1 MPDNKNIEDLILDD
15 KLFSLIFIEND
26 SYYESKILSFL
37 KNRLNSDLYS
47 TDVFIRDLAEKYN
60 INVIID
66 ELNTFPFGD
75 RKRYFILKNVD
86 KIKKDELPL
95 INDYNLKPN
104 KKVKVFYFSTKS
116 NFKLKVD
123 IEIKFKSNRDNIRDL
138 ILEKLKLSNINLDK
152 NIIDKLLSK
161 ISENRLKVD
170 KEINNIINLRNNSDD
185 ISTIMDYID
194 NNKREFFNE
203 SYSLDIDINKKNRKN
218 LLKNYEKTN
227 FNENIF
233 MEVGRITWKY
243 KLYLKIKI
251 LLKDGYKDSEIIEKI
266 KVSKYQY
273 KYIKNEA
280 NNLSLND
287 ILKTLIEL
295 VKADKKLKSTDIPSE
310 IISFNLLKNISKKL
324 II

>member
-60 INVIID
+60 INGIID

-86 KIKKDELPL
+86 KIKKDELAL

-138 ILEKLKLSNINLDK
+138 ILDKLKLSNINLDK
-152 NIIDKLLSK
+152 NIVDKLLSK

-170 KEINNIINLRNNSDD
+170 KEINNIINLMNNSDD
-185 ISTIMDYID
+185 IKTTMDYID

-266 KVSKYQY
+266 KVSKYQF

-310 IISFNLLKNISKKL
+310 IISFNLLKNISK
-324 II
+324 

>member
-1 MPDNKNIEDLILDD
+1 MPDNRSLEDLILDD

-37 KNRLNSDLYS
+37 KNRLSTDLYS
-47 TDVFIRDLAEKYN
+47 TDVFIRDLTEKN
-60 INVIID
+60 DITEIID
-66 ELNTFPFGD
+66 ELNTFPFGN
-75 RKRYFILKNVD
+75 RKRYFILKNID
-86 KIKKDELPL
+86 KVKKDQVAL

-104 KKVKVFYFSTKS
+104 DKVKVFYFSTKS

-123 IEIKFKSNRDNIRDL
+123 IEIKFKSNRENIKDL
-138 ILEKLKLSNINLDK
+138 ISEKLRLSNINLDK
-152 NIIDKLLSK
+152 NIMDKLISR

-170 KEINNIINLRNNSDD
+170 KEVDNIINLVNNSHDKN
-185 ISTIMDYID
+185 TIIDYID

-227 FNENIF
+227 FIENIF

-251 LLKDGYKDSEIIEKI
+251 LLKNGCKDREIIEKI
-266 KVSKYQY
+266 KVSKYQF
-273 KYIKNEA
+273 KYLKNEA

-287 ILKTLIEL
+287 ILTTLIEL

-310 IISFNLLKNISKKL
+310 IISFNLLKNISK
-324 II
+324 

>member
-60 INVIID
+60 INGIID

-170 KEINNIINLRNNSDD
+170 KEINNIINLMNNSDD
-185 ISTIMDYID
+185 IKTIMDYID

-266 KVSKYQY
+266 KVSKYQF

-310 IISFNLLKNISKKL
+310 IISFNLLKNISK
-324 II
+324 

>member
-60 INVIID
+60 INGIID

-86 KIKKDELPL
+86 KIKKDELAL
-95 INDYNLKPN
+95 VNDYNLKPN

-138 ILEKLKLSNINLDK
+138 ILDKLKLSNINLDK

-161 ISENRLKVD
+161 ISENRLRVD
-170 KEINNIINLRNNSDD
+170 KEINNIINLMSNSDD
-185 ISTIMDYID
+185 IDTIMDYID

-266 KVSKYQY
+266 KVSKYQF

-310 IISFNLLKNISKKL
+310 IISFNLLKNISK
-324 II
+324 

>member
-60 INVIID
+60 INGIID

-138 ILEKLKLSNINLDK
+138 ILDKLKLSNINLDK

-266 KVSKYQY
+266 KVSKYQF

-310 IISFNLLKNISKKL
+310 IISFNLLKNISK
-324 II
+324 

>member
-60 INVIID
+60 INGIID

-86 KIKKDELPL
+86 KIKKDELAL
-95 INDYNLKPN
+95 VNDYNLKPN

-138 ILEKLKLSNINLDK
+138 ILDRLKLSNINLDK

-161 ISENRLKVD
+161 ISENRLRVD
-170 KEINNIINLRNNSDD
+170 KEINNIINLMSNSDD
-185 ISTIMDYID
+185 IDTIMDYID

-266 KVSKYQY
+266 KVSKYQF

-310 IISFNLLKNISKKL
+310 IISFNLLKNISK
-324 II
+324 

>member
-37 KNRLNSDLYS
+37 KNLLNSDLYS

-60 INVIID
+60 INGIID

-86 KIKKDELPL
+86 KIKKDELAL

-138 ILEKLKLSNINLDK
+138 ILDKLKLSNINLDK

-161 ISENRLKVD
+161 ISENRLRVD
-170 KEINNIINLRNNSDD
+170 KEINNIINLMSNSDD
-185 ISTIMDYID
+185 IDTIMDYID

-266 KVSKYQY
+266 KVSKYQF

-310 IISFNLLKNISKKL
+310 IISFNLLKNISK
-324 II
+324 

>member
-60 INVIID
+60 INGIID

-86 KIKKDELPL
+86 KIKKDELAL

-138 ILEKLKLSNINLDK
+138 ILDKLKLSNINL
-152 NIIDKLLSK
+152 
-161 ISENRLKVD
+161 E
-170 KEINNIINLRNNSDD
+170 RN
-185 ISTIMDYID
+185 
-194 NNKREFFNE
+194 
-203 SYSLDIDINKKNRKN
+203 
-218 LLKNYEKTN
+218 
-227 FNENIF
+227 
-233 MEVGRITWKY
+233 
-243 KLYLKIKI
+243 
-251 LLKDGYKDSEIIEKI
+251 
-266 KVSKYQY
+266 
-273 KYIKNEA
+273 
-280 NNLSLND
+280 
-287 ILKTLIEL
+287 
-295 VKADKKLKSTDIPSE
+295 
-310 IISFNLLKNISKKL
+310 
-324 II
+324 

>member
-60 INVIID
+60 INGIID

-161 ISENRLKVD
+161 ISENRLRVD
-170 KEINNIINLRNNSDD
+170 KEINNIINLMSNSDD
-185 ISTIMDYID
+185 IDTIMDYID

-310 IISFNLLKNISKKL
+310 IISFNLLKNISK
-324 II
+324 

>member
-15 KLFSLIFIEND
+15 KLFSLILIEND

-60 INVIID
+60 INGIID

-86 KIKKDELPL
+86 KIKKDELAL

-138 ILEKLKLSNINLDK
+138 ILDKLKLSNINLDK

-161 ISENRLKVD
+161 ISENRLRVD
-170 KEINNIINLRNNSDD
+170 KEINNIINLMSNSDD
-185 ISTIMDYID
+185 IDTIMDYID

-266 KVSKYQY
+266 KVSKYQF

-310 IISFNLLKNISKKL
+310 IISFNLLKNISK
-324 II
+324 

>member
-60 INVIID
+60 INGIID

-86 KIKKDELPL
+86 KIKKDELAL

-138 ILEKLKLSNINLDK
+138 ILDKLKLSNINLDK

-161 ISENRLKVD
+161 ISENRLRVD
-170 KEINNIINLRNNSDD
+170 KEINNIINLMSNSDD
-185 ISTIMDYID
+185 IDTITDYID

-310 IISFNLLKNISKKL
+310 IISFNLLKNISK
-324 II
+324 

>member
-37 KNRLNSDLYS
+37 KNLLNSDLYS

-60 INVIID
+60 INGIID

-86 KIKKDELPL
+86 KIKKDELTL

-152 NIIDKLLSK
+152 NIVDKLLSK

-170 KEINNIINLRNNSDD
+170 KEINNIINLMNNSDD
-185 ISTIMDYID
+185 IKTIMDYID

-203 SYSLDIDINKKNRKN
+203 SYSLDTVSYTHLTLPTTKN
-218 LLKNYEKTN
+218 
-227 FNENIF
+227 
-233 MEVGRITWKY
+233 V
-243 KLYLKIKI
+243 
-251 LLKDGYKDSEIIEKI
+251 
-266 KVSKYQY
+266 
-273 KYIKNEA
+273 
-280 NNLSLND
+280 
-287 ILKTLIEL
+287 
-295 VKADKKLKSTDIPSE
+295 
-310 IISFNLLKNISKKL
+310 
-324 II
+324 

>member
-138 ILEKLKLSNINLDK
+138 ILDKLKLSNINLDK

-310 IISFNLLKNISKKL
+310 IISFNLLKNISK
-324 II
+324 

>member
-1 MPDNKNIEDLILDD
+1 MPDNRSLEDLILDD

-37 KNRLNSDLYS
+37 KNRLSTDLYS
-47 TDVFIRDLAEKYN
+47 TDVFIRDLTEKN
-60 INVIID
+60 DITEIID
-66 ELNTFPFGD
+66 ELNTFPFGN
-75 RKRYFILKNVD
+75 RKRYFILKNID
-86 KIKKDELPL
+86 KVKKDQVAL

-104 KKVKVFYFSTKS
+104 DKVKVFYFSTKS

-123 IEIKFKSNRDNIRDL
+123 IEIKFKSDRENIKDL
-138 ILEKLKLSNINLDK
+138 ISEKLRLSNINLDK
-152 NIIDKLLSK
+152 NIMDKLISK

-170 KEINNIINLRNNSDD
+170 KEVDNIINLVNNSHDKN
-185 ISTIMDYID
+185 TIIDYID
-194 NNKREFFNE
+194 NNKRDFFNQ

-227 FNENIF
+227 FIENIF

-251 LLKDGYKDSEIIEKI
+251 LLTNGCKDSEIIEKI
-266 KVSKYQY
+266 KVSKYQF
-273 KYIKNEA
+273 KYLKNEA

-287 ILKTLIEL
+287 ILRTLIEL

-310 IISFNLLKNISKKL
+310 IISFNLLKNISK
-324 II
+324 

>member
-1 MPDNKNIEDLILDD
+1 M
-15 KLFSLIFIEND
+15 S
-26 SYYESKILSFL
+26 
-37 KNRLNSDLYS
+37 
-47 TDVFIRDLAEKYN
+47 
-60 INVIID
+60 
-66 ELNTFPFGD
+66 
-75 RKRYFILKNVD
+75 
-86 KIKKDELPL
+86 
-95 INDYNLKPN
+95 
-104 KKVKVFYFSTKS
+104 
-116 NFKLKVD
+116 
-123 IEIKFKSNRDNIRDL
+123 
-138 ILEKLKLSNINLDK
+138 
-152 NIIDKLLSK
+152 
-161 ISENRLKVD
+161 
-170 KEINNIINLRNNSDD
+170 NSDD
-185 ISTIMDYID
+185 IDTITDYID

-266 KVSKYQY
+266 KVSKYQF

-310 IISFNLLKNISKKL
+310 IISFNLLKNISK
-324 II
+324 

>member
-60 INVIID
+60 INGIID

-86 KIKKDELPL
+86 KIKKDELAL

-138 ILEKLKLSNINLDK
+138 ILDKLKLSNINLDK

-161 ISENRLKVD
+161 ISENRLRVD

-266 KVSKYQY
+266 KVSKYQF

-310 IISFNLLKNISKKL
+310 IISFNLLKNISK
-324 II
+324 

>member
-60 INVIID
+60 INGIID

-86 KIKKDELPL
+86 KIKKDELAL

-266 KVSKYQY
+266 KVSKYQF

-310 IISFNLLKNISKKL
+310 IISFNLLKNISK
-324 II
+324 

>member
-60 INVIID
+60 INGIID

-104 KKVKVFYFSTKS
+104 KKVKVLYFSTKS

-170 KEINNIINLRNNSDD
+170 KEINNIINLMNNSDD
-185 ISTIMDYID
+185 IKTIMDYID

-266 KVSKYQY
+266 KVSKYQF

-310 IISFNLLKNISKKL
+310 IISFNLLKNISK
-324 II
+324 

>member
-37 KNRLNSDLYS
+37 KNLLNSDLYS

-60 INVIID
+60 INGIID

-86 KIKKDELPL
+86 KIKKDELTL

-152 NIIDKLLSK
+152 NIVDKLLSK

-170 KEINNIINLRNNSDD
+170 KEINNIINLINNSDD
-185 ISTIMDYID
+185 IKTTMDYID

-266 KVSKYQY
+266 KVSKYQF

-310 IISFNLLKNISKKL
+310 IISFNLLKNISK
-324 II
+324 

>member
-60 INVIID
+60 INGIID

-138 ILEKLKLSNINLDK
+138 ILDKLKLSNINLDK

-310 IISFNLLKNISKKL
+310 IISFNLLKNISK
-324 II
+324 

>member
-37 KNRLNSDLYS
+37 KNLLNSDLYS

-60 INVIID
+60 INGIID
-66 ELNTFPFGD
+66 ELNTLPFGD

-86 KIKKDELPL
+86 KIKKDELTL

-152 NIIDKLLSK
+152 NIVDKLLSK

-170 KEINNIINLRNNSDD
+170 KEINNIINLMNNSDD
-185 ISTIMDYID
+185 IKTTMDYID

-266 KVSKYQY
+266 KVSKYQF

-310 IISFNLLKNISKKL
+310 IISFNLLKNISK
-324 II
+324 

>member
-47 TDVFIRDLAEKYN
+47 TDVFIRDLGEKYN
-60 INVIID
+60 INGIID

-86 KIKKDELPL
+86 KIKKDELAL

-138 ILEKLKLSNINLDK
+138 ILDKLKLSNINLDK

-161 ISENRLKVD
+161 ISENRLRVD
-170 KEINNIINLRNNSDD
+170 KEINNIINLMSNSDD
-185 ISTIMDYID
+185 IDTIMDYID

-266 KVSKYQY
+266 KVSKYQF

-310 IISFNLLKNISKKL
+310 IISFNLLKNISK
-324 II
+324 

>member
-37 KNRLNSDLYS
+37 KNLLNSDLYS

-60 INVIID
+60 INGIID

-86 KIKKDELPL
+86 KIKKDELTL

-152 NIIDKLLSK
+152 NIVDKLLSK

-170 KEINNIINLRNNSDD
+170 KEINNIINLMNNSDD
-185 ISTIMDYID
+185 IKTTMDYID

-243 KLYLKIKI
+243 KLYLNLKI

-266 KVSKYQY
+266 KVSKYQF

-310 IISFNLLKNISKKL
+310 IISFNLLKNISK
-324 II
+324 

>member
-1 MPDNKNIEDLILDD
+1 MPDNRSLEDLILDD

-37 KNRLNSDLYS
+37 KNRLSTDLYS
-47 TDVFIRDLAEKYN
+47 TDVFIRDLTEKN
-60 INVIID
+60 DITEIID
-66 ELNTFPFGD
+66 ELNTFPFGN
-75 RKRYFILKNVD
+75 RKRYFILKNID
-86 KIKKDELPL
+86 KVKKDQVAL

-104 KKVKVFYFSTKS
+104 DKVKVFYFSTKS

-123 IEIKFKSNRDNIRDL
+123 IEIKFKSDRENIKDL
-138 ILEKLKLSNINLDK
+138 ISEKLRLSNINLDK
-152 NIIDKLLSK
+152 NIMDKLISR

-170 KEINNIINLRNNSDD
+170 KEVDNIINLVNNSHDKN
-185 ISTIMDYID
+185 TIIDYID

-227 FNENIF
+227 FNQNIF

-251 LLKDGYKDSEIIEKI
+251 LLTNGCKDSEIIEKI
-266 KVSKYQY
+266 KVSKYQF

-280 NNLSLND
+280 SNLSLND
-287 ILKTLIEL
+287 ILRTLIEL

-310 IISFNLLKNISKKL
+310 IISFNLLKNISK
-324 II
+324 

>member
-86 KIKKDELPL
+86 KIKKDELTL

-138 ILEKLKLSNINLDK
+138 IDNMEKTEQEISNND
-152 NIIDKLLSK
+152 
-161 ISENRLKVD
+161 ISLVD
-170 KEINNIINLRNNSDD
+170 K
-185 ISTIMDYID
+185 
-194 NNKREFFNE
+194 
-203 SYSLDIDINKKNRKN
+203 
-218 LLKNYEKTN
+218 
-227 FNENIF
+227 
-233 MEVGRITWKY
+233 
-243 KLYLKIKI
+243 IK
-251 LLKDGYKDSEIIEKI
+251 
-266 KVSKYQY
+266 
-273 KYIKNEA
+273 
-280 NNLSLND
+280 
-287 ILKTLIEL
+287 
-295 VKADKKLKSTDIPSE
+295 
-310 IISFNLLKNISKKL
+310 
-324 II
+324 

>member
-60 INVIID
+60 INGIID

-86 KIKKDELPL
+86 KIKKDELAL
-95 INDYNLKPN
+95 INEYNLKPN

-138 ILEKLKLSNINLDK
+138 ILDKLKLSNINLDK

-161 ISENRLKVD
+161 ISENRLRVD
-170 KEINNIINLRNNSDD
+170 KEINNIINLMSNSDD
-185 ISTIMDYID
+185 IDTIMDYID

-251 LLKDGYKDSEIIEKI
+251 LLKDRYKDSEIIEKI
-266 KVSKYQY
+266 KVSKYQF

-310 IISFNLLKNISKKL
+310 IISFNLLKNISK
-324 II
+324 

>member
-60 INVIID
+60 INGIID

-86 KIKKDELPL
+86 KIKKDELAL

-138 ILEKLKLSNINLDK
+138 ILDRLKLSNINLDK

-161 ISENRLKVD
+161 ISENRLRVD
-170 KEINNIINLRNNSDD
+170 KEINNIINLMSNSDD
-185 ISTIMDYID
+185 IDTIMDYID

-266 KVSKYQY
+266 KVSKYQF

-310 IISFNLLKNISKKL
+310 IISFNLLKNISK
-324 II
+324 

>member
-37 KNRLNSDLYS
+37 KNLLNSDLYS

-60 INVIID
+60 INGIID

-86 KIKKDELPL
+86 KIKKDELAL
-95 INDYNLKPN
+95 INNYNLRPN

-138 ILEKLKLSNINLDK
+138 ILDKLKLSNINLDK

-161 ISENRLKVD
+161 ISENRLRVD
-170 KEINNIINLRNNSDD
+170 KEINNIINLMSNSDD
-185 ISTIMDYID
+185 IDTIMDYID

-266 KVSKYQY
+266 KVSKYQF

-310 IISFNLLKNISKKL
+310 IISFNLLKNISK
-324 II
+324 

>member
-60 INVIID
+60 INGIID

-86 KIKKDELPL
+86 KIKKDELAL
-95 INDYNLKPN
+95 INNYNLKPN

-138 ILEKLKLSNINLDK
+138 ILDKLKLSNINLDK

-170 KEINNIINLRNNSDD
+170 KEINNIINLMNNSDD
-185 ISTIMDYID
+185 IKTIMDYID

-266 KVSKYQY
+266 KVSKYQF

-310 IISFNLLKNISKKL
+310 IISFNLLKNISK
-324 II
+324 

>member
-60 INVIID
+60 INGIID

-86 KIKKDELPL
+86 KIKKDELAL

-138 ILEKLKLSNINLDK
+138 NLDKLKLSNINLDK

-161 ISENRLKVD
+161 ISENRLRVD
-170 KEINNIINLRNNSDD
+170 KEINNIINLMSNSDD
-185 ISTIMDYID
+185 IDTIMDYID

-266 KVSKYQY
+266 KVSKYQF

-310 IISFNLLKNISKKL
+310 IISFNLLKNISK
-324 II
+324 

>member
-60 INVIID
+60 INGIID

-86 KIKKDELPL
+86 KIKKDELAL

-138 ILEKLKLSNINLDK
+138 ILDKLKLSNINLDK

-266 KVSKYQY
+266 KVSKYQF

-310 IISFNLLKNISKKL
+310 IISFNLLKNISK
-324 II
+324 

>member
-1 MPDNKNIEDLILDD
+1 MPDNRNIEDLILDD

-152 NIIDKLLSK
+152 NIVDKLLSK

-310 IISFNLLKNISKKL
+310 IISFNLLKNISK
-324 II
+324 

>member
-86 KIKKDELPL
+86 KIKKDELAL

-138 ILEKLKLSNINLDK
+138 ILDKLKLSNINLDK

-161 ISENRLKVD
+161 ISENRLRVD
-170 KEINNIINLRNNSDD
+170 KEINNIINLMSNSDD
-185 ISTIMDYID
+185 IDTIMDYID

-310 IISFNLLKNISKKL
+310 IISFNLLKNISK
-324 II
+324 

>member
-1 MPDNKNIEDLILDD
+1 MPDNKNLEDLILDD

-60 INVIID
+60 INGIID

-138 ILEKLKLSNINLDK
+138 ILDKLKLSNINLDK

-161 ISENRLKVD
+161 ISENRLRVD
-170 KEINNIINLRNNSDD
+170 KEINNIINLMSNSDD
-185 ISTIMDYID
+185 IDTIMDYID

-266 KVSKYQY
+266 KVSKYQF

-310 IISFNLLKNISKKL
+310 IISFNLLKNISK
-324 II
+324 

>member
-37 KNRLNSDLYS
+37 KNLLNSDLYS

-60 INVIID
+60 INGIID

-138 ILEKLKLSNINLDK
+138 ILDKLKLSNINLDK

-161 ISENRLKVD
+161 ISENRLRVD

-310 IISFNLLKNISKKL
+310 IISFNLLKNISK
-324 II
+324 

>member
-60 INVIID
+60 INGIID

-86 KIKKDELPL
+86 KIKKDELAL

-104 KKVKVFYFSTKS
+104 KKIKVFYFSTKS

-123 IEIKFKSNRDNIRDL
+123 IEIKFKSNRDNIRDV
-138 ILEKLKLSNINLDK
+138 ILDKLKLSNINLDK

-161 ISENRLKVD
+161 ISENRLRVD
-170 KEINNIINLRNNSDD
+170 KEINNIINLMSNSDD
-185 ISTIMDYID
+185 IDTIMDYID

-266 KVSKYQY
+266 KVSKYQF

-310 IISFNLLKNISKKL
+310 IISFNLLKNISK
-324 II
+324 

>member
-37 KNRLNSDLYS
+37 KNLLNSDLYS

-60 INVIID
+60 INGIID

-86 KIKKDELPL
+86 KIKKDELTL

-152 NIIDKLLSK
+152 NIVDKLLSK

-170 KEINNIINLRNNSDD
+170 KEINNIINLMNNSDD
-185 ISTIMDYID
+185 IKTIMDYID

-266 KVSKYQY
+266 KVSKYQF

-310 IISFNLLKNISKKL
+310 IISFNLLKNISK
-324 II
+324 